1 MSHRM
6 SYGGVLRSI
15 LHFIAKSFKSDPIYH
30 MHYLNWRIDTYKIEL
45 QGELSLYNDLDSN
58 IYIIYLITIVTYDFI
73 STSSI

>member
-1 MSHRM
+1 
-6 SYGGVLRSI
+6 
-15 LHFIAKSFKSDPIYH
+15 

-58 IYIIYLITIVTYDFI
+58 IYMIYLITIVTYDFI